1 MVGATSRMGK
11 GEEDGADLL
20 PLKLELKSHKSH
32 FGSSLSQ
39 NNNNNNNNKKKGK
52 NNI

>member
-1 MVGATSRMGK
+1 MGK

-39 NNNNNNNNKKKGK
+39 KKREKQYLIPK
-52 NNI
+52 SSSDLN